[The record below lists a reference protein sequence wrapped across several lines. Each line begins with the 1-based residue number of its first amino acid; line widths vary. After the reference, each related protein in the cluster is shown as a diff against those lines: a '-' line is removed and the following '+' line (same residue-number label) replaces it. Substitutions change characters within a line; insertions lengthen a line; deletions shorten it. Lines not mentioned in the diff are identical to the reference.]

1 MTSTGLTKESPIIIV
16 GAGVFGLSSAL
27 HLSRAGYTDVTV
39 FDKQP
44 YADNAYSTA
53 AGADAAS
60 ADFNKCMRMSYGD
73 EIEYQRL
80 AFDGIEVWN
89 AWNAE
94 IRASSP
100 ESLPRG
106 LAPTDLIWNNCGFL
120 RMSIDGQLSAIE
132 RATLANMTRE
142 GLRHTQFVL
151 GDPADEERARAR
163 FPKGEWERKSDPFN
177 RRRQGKDLVGVFD
190 STAGFV
196 EASKACI
203 WVSHLCRRNGVK
215 FVLGE
220 RDGQVTT
227 FIKDAS
233 GKTVGMRTKSGAEHH
248 SKLLILAA
256 GAWTPSLFPTV
267 SPLIETTAGSVAYF
281 QVPPKD
287 QAPDL
292 WDKFAPEN
300 FPVYAYGGWSK
311 GHGIGGFP
319 RTEDGI
325 VKIGYR
331 GTKYTNYEDVRDA
344 ATGETRR
351 VSVPR
356 TKFWPRPQDPAIT
369 KQAVAAIQDA
379 VREAMPELAPIGIT
393 GCRNCWYIDS
403 LDNGFLVDRA
413 PADDGLLVCSG
424 GSGHGFK
431 FLPVLGREVVA
442 VVERPEAKNAYGRLW
457 RWRSVPEGS
466 ARNGLEQGEAGP
478 RNWKKQVM
486 ATKDDWKFQDA
497 SRL

>member
-16 GAGVFGLSSAL
+16 GAGVFGLSSAH
-27 HLSRAGYTDVTV
+27 HLSQAGYKNITV

-44 YADNAYSTA
+44 YADNAYSTTD
-53 AGADAAS
+53 GADAAS
-60 ADFNKCMRMSYGD
+60 ADFNKCMRMSYGE
-73 EIEYQRL
+73 EIDYQRL
-80 AFDGIEVWN
+80 AFDGIKTWN
-89 AWNAE
+89 AWNDE
-94 IRASSP
+94 IRSSKS
-100 ESLPRG
+100 EDLPRG
-106 LAPTDLIWNNCGFL
+106 LKPSDLIWNNCGFL

-132 RATLANMTRE
+132 RATLANLTRE
-142 GLRHTQFVL
+142 GLRETQFVL
-151 GDPADEERARAR
+151 GDPEDEKRAKSHLR
-163 FPKGEWERKSDPFN
+163 KGEWEKKSDPFG
-177 RRRQGKDLVGVFD
+177 RKRQGKDLVGVFD

-203 WVSHLCRRNGVK
+203 WVMHLCRRNGVR

-220 RDGQVTT
+220 KDGQVAT
-227 FIKDAS
+227 FIKDAND
-233 GKTVGMRTKSGAEHH
+233 KTVGMRTKSGTEYH

-256 GAWTPSLFPTV
+256 GGWTPSLYPAV
-267 SPLIETTAGSVAYF
+267 SSLLETTAGSVAYI
-281 QVPPKD
+281 QLPPKD

-292 WDKFAPEN
+292 WDKFSPEN

-331 GTKYTNYEDVRDA
+331 GFKYTNYEDVKDPI
-344 ATGETRR
+344 TGQIHRI
-351 VSVPR
+351 SVPR
-356 TKFWPRPQDPAIT
+356 TKYWPKPYDPSIT
-369 KQAVAAIQDA
+369 KQAVAAIKE
-379 VREAMPELAPIGIT
+379 VVNEAMPELTAIGIT

-403 LDNGFLVDRA
+403 LDNGFLIDRV
-413 PADDGLLVCSG
+413 PDDNGMLVCSG

-431 FLPVLGREVVA
+431 FLPVLGREVV
-442 VVERPEAKNAYGRLW
+442 EIIEKPEAKNAYGKLW
-457 RWRSVPEGS
+457 RWRTKEAGPK
-466 ARNGLEQGEAGP
+466 NGLEQGETGP

-486 ATKDDWKFQDA
+486 ATKEDWKFRET